1 MAEHKTQLVLLCGL
15 LCDQRIWQ
23 PITEL
28 LDDTAESHIFSFAGF
43 DSIESMASHV
53 LENIPGK
60 FALAGHSMG
69 GRVALEVYKQAPH
82 RVTHLGLLNTGVHP
96 KRDSEVPGRQK
107 LLDLAEAKG
116 MEDVCDAWLPPMMG
130 PEGLQNEALMAD
142 LKNMVTSHT
151 PAQFNGEI
159 QALLNR
165 PDAESVLASV
175 VVNTLLLS
183 SEHDAWSP
191 ISQHRDMQVL
201 VPHSRLVGIDNAG
214 HMSTVEAPKAVA
226 DAMRQWL
233 TQ

>member
-1 MAEHKTQLVLLCGL
+1 MTKQKTPMVLLSGL

-23 PITEL
+23 PVADQLT
-28 LDDTAESHIFSFAGF
+28 DVAECHIFSFAGF
-43 DSIESMASHV
+43 DSIEAMASHV
-53 LENIPGK
+53 LENSPGK

-82 RVTHLGLLNTGVHP
+82 RITHLALLNTGVHP
-96 KRDSEVPGRQK
+96 KRDSEVPGRRK
-107 LLDLAEAKG
+107 LLDLADAKG
-116 MEDVCDAWLPPMMG
+116 MHDVCEAWLPPMMG
-130 PEGLQNEALMAD
+130 PEGLQDDALMAD
-142 LKNMVTSHT
+142 LTNMVTSHT

-165 PDAESVLASV
+165 PEAESVLASV

-191 ISQHRDMQVL
+191 ISQHREMQAL
-201 VPHSRLVGIDNAG
+201 VPQSILVAIDGAG
-214 HMSTVEAPKAVA
+214 HMSTVEAPQAVA

-233 TQ
+233 KQ